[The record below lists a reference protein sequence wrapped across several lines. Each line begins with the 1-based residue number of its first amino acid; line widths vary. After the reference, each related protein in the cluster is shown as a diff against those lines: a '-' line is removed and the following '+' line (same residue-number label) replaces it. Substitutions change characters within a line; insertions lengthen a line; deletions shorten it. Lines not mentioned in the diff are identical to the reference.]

1 MSQRLAIGLVY
12 GQAARGYG
20 RTRSD
25 RHASRVS
32 NLPLDLQG
40 GDCRPDGDMATRI
53 GINGFGRIG
62 RQALKALYERHGTSL
77 EVVAINDLVA
87 PDVSAN
93 LLKYDSNYGRWNHH
107 VEATDSSLV
116 IDGREIKVFAE
127 RDPGSIPWGSVGAE
141 IVVESTGFFTDATK
155 AAAHR
160 RDSVKKVIISA
171 PARNEDVTLVLG
183 VNQERY
189 DPQRHHVISNASC
202 TTNGLAPVVKVIV
215 DNLGLQKGQMTTVH
229 SYTNSQK
236 ILDQAG
242 GSDLREMRAGAMN
255 IVPTSTGAA
264 RALRLVIPE
273 VDGKLDGL
281 AYRVPTPT
289 VSIVEIVALTEKETT
304 KDEVNRLMTEAGLE
318 KMKGILG
325 LTMDPVVSMDMK
337 GDERSSIVDGQ
348 STNVVGGNLVKVASW
363 YDNEWGYAC
372 RIADLCAFVSEK
384 GL

>member
-1 MSQRLAIGLVY
+1 MV
-12 GQAARGYG
+12 
-20 RTRSD
+20 TK
-25 RHASRVS
+25 V
-32 NLPLDLQG
+32 
-40 GDCRPDGDMATRI
+40 

-62 RQALKALYERHGTSL
+62 RQVLKAITDRYDGKL

-87 PDVSAN
+87 TDVNAN
-93 LLKYDSNYGRWNHH
+93 LLKYDSNYGRWDKE
-107 VEATDSSLV
+107 VRPEGDKLV
-116 IDGREIKVFAE
+116 VNGRAITVFAE
-127 RDPGSIPWGSVGAE
+127 RDPGAIPWGSVGAE
-141 IVVESTGFFTDATK
+141 IIIESTGFFTDATK
-155 AAAHR
+155 AVAHR

-171 PARNEDVTLVLG
+171 PAKNEDVTLVLG
-183 VNQERY
+183 VNAETY
-189 DPQRHHVISNASC
+189 DPAKHHVISNASC

-215 DNLGLQKGQMTTVH
+215 DNLGLVKGQMTTIH
-229 SYTNSQK
+229 SYTNSQQ
-236 ILDQAG
+236 ILDKAAG
-242 GSDLREMRAGAMN
+242 TDLREMRAGAMN

-289 VSIVEIVALTEKETT
+289 VSIVEIVALTEKDTT
-304 KDEVNRLMTEAGLE
+304 KDDLNALLKDTAEK

-325 LTMDPVVSMDMK
+325 FTMDPVVSMDMK

-348 STNVVGGNLVKVASW
+348 STNVVGGNLVKVATW

-372 RIADLCAFVSEK
+372 RISDLCNYLVDR

>member
-1 MSQRLAIGLVY
+1 VV
-12 GQAARGYG
+12 
-20 RTRSD
+20 TK
-25 RHASRVS
+25 V
-32 NLPLDLQG
+32 
-40 GDCRPDGDMATRI
+40 

-62 RQALKALYERHGTSL
+62 RQVFKAISDRYADKL

-87 PDVSAN
+87 SETNAN
-93 LLKYDSNYGRWNHH
+93 LLKYDSNYGRWHRDIRSDGQGI
-107 VEATDSSLV
+107 VV
-116 IDGREIKVFAE
+116 DGRLVRVFAE
-127 RDPGSIPWGSVGAE
+127 RDPGAIPWGSVGAE

-171 PARNEDVTLVLG
+171 PAKNEDFTIVLG
-183 VNQERY
+183 VNADKY
-189 DPQRHHVISNASC
+189 DPAKHNVISNASC
-202 TTNGLAPVVKVIV
+202 TTNGLAPVVKTLV
-215 DNLGLQKGQMTTVH
+215 DNLGVAKGQMTTIH

-242 GSDLREMRAGAMN
+242 GSDPREMRAGALN

-264 RALRLVIPE
+264 RALKLVIPE
-273 VDGKLDGL
+273 IEGKLDGL

-289 VSIVEIVALTEKETT
+289 VSIVEVVALTERDTS
-304 KDEVNRLMTEAGLE
+304 KDELNEILRETAGE

-325 LTMDPVVSMDMK
+325 YTEDPVVSMDMK
-337 GDERSSIVDGQ
+337 GDERSSIVDAK
-348 STNVVGGNLVKVASW
+348 STNVVAGNLVKVAAW

-372 RIADLCAFVSEK
+372 RISDLCSFLVDK

>member
-1 MSQRLAIGLVY
+1 MV
-12 GQAARGYG
+12 
-20 RTRSD
+20 TK
-25 RHASRVS
+25 V
-32 NLPLDLQG
+32 
-40 GDCRPDGDMATRI
+40 

-62 RQALKALYERHGTSL
+62 RQVLKAISDRYPDTLQ
-77 EVVAINDLVA
+77 VVAINDLVA
-87 PDVSAN
+87 IETNAN
-93 LLKYDSNYGRWNHH
+93 LLKYDSNYGRWHRD
-107 VEATDSSLV
+107 VQAAADGISV
-116 IDGREIKVFAE
+116 DGRVVKVFSE
-127 RDPGSIPWGSVGAE
+127 RDPGAIPWGSAGVE
-141 IVVESTGFFTDATK
+141 IVIESTGLFTDATK
-155 AAAHR
+155 AVAHK
-160 RDSVKKVIISA
+160 RDSVRKVIISA
-171 PARNEDVTLVLG
+171 PAKNEDVTLVLG
-183 VNQERY
+183 VNPEAY
-189 DPQRHHVISNASC
+189 DPARHHVISNASC
-202 TTNGLAPVVKVIV
+202 TTNGLAPVVKTIV
-215 DNLGLQKGQMTTVH
+215 DNFGLVKGQMTTIH

-264 RALRLVIPE
+264 RALKLVVPE

-289 VSIVEIVALTEKETT
+289 VSIVELVALTEKDTT
-304 KDEVNRLMTEAGLE
+304 KEAINAAILENAGE

-348 STNVVGGNLVKVASW
+348 CTNVVGGNLIKVAAW

-372 RIADLCAFVSEK
+372 RISDLCKFLVDK

>member
-1 MSQRLAIGLVY
+1 MV
-12 GQAARGYG
+12 
-20 RTRSD
+20 TK
-25 RHASRVS
+25 V
-32 NLPLDLQG
+32 
-40 GDCRPDGDMATRI
+40 

-62 RQALKALYERHGTSL
+62 RQVLKAISDRYPDTLQ
-77 EVVAINDLVA
+77 VVAINDLVA
-87 PDVSAN
+87 IETNAN
-93 LLKYDSNYGRWNHH
+93 LLKYDSNYGRWHRD
-107 VEATDSSLV
+107 VQAAADGISV
-116 IDGREIKVFAE
+116 DGRVVKVFSE
-127 RDPGSIPWGSVGAE
+127 RDPGAIPWGSAGVE
-141 IVVESTGFFTDATK
+141 IVIESTGLFTDATK
-155 AAAHR
+155 AVAHK
-160 RDSVKKVIISA
+160 RDSVRKVIISA
-171 PARNEDVTLVLG
+171 PAKNEDVTLVLG
-183 VNQERY
+183 VNPEAY
-189 DPQRHHVISNASC
+189 DPARHHVISNASC
-202 TTNGLAPVVKVIV
+202 TTNGLAPVVKTIV
-215 DNLGLQKGQMTTVH
+215 DNFGLVKGQMTTIH

-264 RALRLVIPE
+264 RALKLVVPE

-289 VSIVEIVALTEKETT
+289 VSIVELVALTEKNTT
-304 KDEVNRLMTEAGLE
+304 KEAINAAILENAAE

-348 STNVVGGNLVKVASW
+348 CTNVVGGNLIKVAAW

-372 RIADLCAFVSEK
+372 RISDLCKFLVDK